1 MSLTLRSAAC
11 AALGL
16 VLLSVPAATASAAD
30 LIDPGSTTV
39 SLEAPAPGESQ
50 AFDLSVTSLTETAVP
65 LEITVLDLSGRLTDG
80 PAPVELELVDDQGAS
95 VLPATSAA
103 ALPGTTLDLPDLAPG
118 STYHLTGVLTLPRA
132 AGDEYQGADGELVL
146 RFQVPTDRAA
156 DSDPRGL
163 ERAAAVR
170 PQEPGPLPG
179 LASTGAQ
186 VWAAAAALVLV
197 LLGSVLARRR
207 GRSPHA

>member
-1 MSLTLRSAAC
+1 MSTALRS

-16 VLLSVPAATASAAD
+16 VLLSVAAAPASAAD
-30 LIDPGSTTV
+30 LIDPGTTTV

-50 AFDLSVTSLTETAVP
+50 SFDLSVTSVTETAVP
-65 LEITVLDLSGRLTDG
+65 LEITVLDLSGRLTG
-80 PAPVELELVDDQGAS
+80 GAAPVELELVDDQGAS
-95 VLPATSAA
+95 VLPTTSAA

-132 AGDEYQGADGELVL
+132 AGDEYQGAGGELVL

-156 DSDPRGL
+156 DSGPRGV
-163 ERAAAVR
+163 ERSAAVR
-170 PQEPGPLPG
+170 PQEPGPLLG

-186 VWAAAAALVLV
+186 VSAAGAALVLV

-207 GRSPHA
+207 RRSPNA